1 MKTIATQVRNQFL
14 KNLYEF
20 SLIKTPA
27 ECAYQAALAKHMSH
41 LPVLSSTDWTI
52 VETLNTEG
60 VVITSLEEL
69 SIPSTPEML
78 QAAKNLMP
86 KIPRVLSSDEN
97 GFAIHATSQQIMES
111 PEIFLWGLEQRL
123 LNIAENYFGL
133 PVAYHGAYFRR
144 DVANKV
150 ERKSRLWHM
159 DTEDRRLFKV
169 IIYLND
175 INDDGGPFQYI
186 PQDIT
191 SKVAHS
197 LGYKSGY
204 IRDEYMQRFVSPSNY
219 KSCIGPSGTVVF
231 AGTGSVF
238 HRGKRPVAYDRFAIF
253 FDYTSREP
261 KFPFYCKSSLPMED
275 LHSLSPMFSEQQKRC
290 VFWRKQF

>member
-1 MKTIATQVRNQFL
+1 MKTLATQVRNQLL
-14 KNLYEF
+14 KNLYEI

-27 ECAYQAALAKHMSH
+27 ECAYQASLAKHMSY
-41 LPVLSSTDWTI
+41 LPILSSTDEDI

-60 VVITSLEEL
+60 VFITSLEEL
-69 SIPSTPEML
+69 SISSTPETL

-86 KIPRVLSSDEN
+86 KIPTVLSGDEN
-97 GFAIHATSQQIMES
+97 EFVIHATSEQIMES
-111 PEIFLWGLEQRL
+111 PEIFLWGLEERL

-144 DVANKV
+144 DLVNKV

-159 DTEDRRLFKV
+159 DTEDRKLFKV

-186 PQDIT
+186 PKEIT
-191 SKVAHS
+191 DSVAHS

-204 IRDEYMQRFVSPSNY
+204 IKDKSIQRFVSPSNY
-219 KSCIGPSGTVVF
+219 KSCIGRSGTVVM
-231 AGTGSVF
+231 AGTASVF
-238 HRGKRPVAYDRFAIF
+238 HRGKVPVADDRLTIF
-253 FDYTSREP
+253 FDYTSRQP
-261 KFPFYCKSSLPMED
+261 RFPFYCKSSLPMED
-275 LHSLSPMFSEQQKRC
+275 LHSLSPRFSEQQKQC
-290 VFWRKQF
+290 VFWREES